1 MASMFQLVIRSGP
14 SAGKVYALD
23 KPEFYIGRDNTN
35 EMVISDPEVS
45 RRHTRLF
52 LQGMNYVIE
61 DLGSTNGTAING
73 QRLVGPYVLRSG
85 EVITLGE
92 HISLVFEAIPL
103 SDPDA
108 TIASPAVQPPAVP
121 VQPVIVQHYAPQPQ
135 AQPQPP
141 AYPPR
146 QAYTPPPPPPPAYQ
160 PTPVPPMGYEEE
172 PPAERRRLPTWAIIA
187 ILVIL
192 FLVCVCGAI
201 LWVIDSQN
209 LWCDL
214 FPFLFPAC
222 Q

>member
-1 MASMFQLVIRSGP
+1 MASMFQLVVRSGP
-14 SAGKVYALD
+14 TAGKVYVLD
-23 KPEFYIGRDNTN
+23 KPELFIGRDNTN
-35 EMVISDPEVS
+35 EMVIGDPEVS
-45 RRHTRLF
+45 RRHARLF
-52 LQGMNYVIE
+52 LQGMNYVVE

-92 HISLVFEAIPL
+92 HITMVFEVVPVA
-103 SDPDA
+103 DPDA
-108 TIASPAVQPPAVP
+108 TIASAAVQPPVAP
-121 VQPVIVQHYAPQPQ
+121 IQPVIVQHYAPSPQ
-135 AQPQPP
+135 TPV
-141 AYPPR
+141 YPPK

-160 PTPVPPMGYEEE
+160 PTPIPPMGYEEE
-172 PPAERRRLPTWAIIA
+172 PLPERRRFPTWAIIL
-187 ILVIL
+187 IIVIL

-214 FPFLFPAC
+214 LPFLFPAC